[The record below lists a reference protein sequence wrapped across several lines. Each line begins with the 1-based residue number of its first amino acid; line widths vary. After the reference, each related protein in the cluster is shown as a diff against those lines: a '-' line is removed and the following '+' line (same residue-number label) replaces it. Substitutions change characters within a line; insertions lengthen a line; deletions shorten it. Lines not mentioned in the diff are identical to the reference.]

1 MATEPRPLISDE
13 LLHQLKKTAREQ
25 NREPAEVLEEAWAR
39 YVEEQSWARLVT
51 AGQENSRCLG
61 LEESDTERLIA
72 EYRQKKRER

>member
-1 MATEPRPLISDE
+1 MATEPRPLISGD
-13 LLHQLKKTAREQ
+13 LLHQLEKTAREQ

-51 AGQENSRCLG
+51 VGKENSRRLG

-72 EYRQKKRER
+72 DYRQEKRGR